1 METKY
6 KLAEPPEMPCH
17 VTEVCVERGCFY
29 PSGGTR
35 LPCGG
40 RLDVARV
47 RPPRAGGLPLPRQ
60 ERLPR
65 PRARKPVFS
74 RLFVQSHPLHH
85 REEKSSETRGT
96 HSHRGNDHAEF
107 VTWGQK
113 ARFNL

>member
-6 KLAEPPEMPCH
+6 KLAELPETPCH

-29 PSGGTR
+29 PSGGTC

-40 RLDVARV
+40 WLDVARV

-65 PRARKPVFS
+65 PCARKPVFS

-85 REEKSSETRGT
+85 RQEKSSETRERTFTGE
-96 HSHRGNDHAEF
+96 NDHAEF